1 MTDVRQTQSVPPPD
15 SPVPAWDSQKTN
27 IMDRLEQKLDRQS
40 EKITTE
46 FKDVRNEISSLKS
59 DLSATK
65 EGQKWVKGLL
75 WAIVIP
81 TWIGVVSAILKLI
94 FFV

>member
-1 MTDVRQTQSVPPPD
+1 MTDTKQTHSVPPPD
-15 SPVPAWDSQKTN
+15 SPVPAWDSQKTHVL
-27 IMDRLEQKLDRQS
+27 DRIEQKLDRQS

-46 FKDVRNEISSLKS
+46 FKDVRSEISSLQI

-65 EGQKWVKGLL
+65 EGKKWVKGLL

-94 FFV
+94 FFD